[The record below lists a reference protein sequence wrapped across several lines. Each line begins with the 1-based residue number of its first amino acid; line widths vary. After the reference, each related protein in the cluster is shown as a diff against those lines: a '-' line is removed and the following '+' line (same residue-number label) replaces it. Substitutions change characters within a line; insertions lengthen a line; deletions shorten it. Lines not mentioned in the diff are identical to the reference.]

1 VKFHKP
7 ISSVATASE
16 ALSAFRDGSLS
27 PTKYWRQCQEAIE
40 SFENNVQAFVAI
52 DPRATSGELLR
63 SKVAGSPLSNIPVGI
78 KDVIATADLPTTCN
92 SPLYQGYQAGRDAAC
107 VSVLR
112 ANGCAVLG
120 KTTTVE
126 FASLGQVPET
136 RNPHNLRHTPGG
148 TSSGSAAAV
157 ATGMVPIA
165 LGTQTG
171 GSTIRP
177 ASFCGVAA
185 LKPSFGLVP
194 TEGLKPYAPSL
205 DTITFMAR
213 SVADLELALTC
224 FAPLEQLP
232 APVVAPRIG
241 VYRSAYWDN
250 AEASTRDAMEWMQE
264 LFRASGATVSDVA
277 AFEGDDQLNESQ
289 DVVMHAEGRS
299 SYLAESLLWPKHLH
313 PALRDEVA
321 NIRGFVPEDVLAAQD
336 FLATMR
342 GRMDRRMQ
350 DFDAWLA
357 PAVPGEAPAGLEN
370 TGDAV
375 FNRLWTGL
383 HVPAITVPGFMGPN
397 GLPVGI
403 QLLAPRHHDRKLLAV
418 ARYAESLVKAASER
432 Q

>member
-1 VKFHKP
+1 MKFHKP
-7 ISSVATASE
+7 ITTVATASE
-16 ALSAFRDGSLS
+16 ALAAFRDGSLAALE
-27 PTKYWRQCQEAIE
+27 YWRQCQEAIDT
-40 SFENNVQAFVAI
+40 FENDVRAFAAI
-52 DPRATSGELLR
+52 DPRAASGELLR
-63 SKVAGSPLSNIPVGI
+63 SSDATSPLHNIPVGI
-78 KDVIATADLPTTCN
+78 KDVIATKDLPTTYN
-92 SPLYQGYQAGRDAAC
+92 SPLYKDYQAGNDAAC

-120 KTTTVE
+120 KTSTVE
-126 FASLGQVPET
+126 FASLGQVAET
-136 RNPHNLRHTPGG
+136 RNPHHLEHTPGG

-177 ASFCGVAA
+177 ASFCGIAA

-213 SVADLELALTC
+213 SIADLEIALAC
-224 FAPLEQLP
+224 FDPLEPQP
-232 APVVAPRIG
+232 ATSGAPRIG
-241 VYRSAYWDN
+241 VYRSAYWDK
-250 AEASTRDAMEWMQE
+250 ADASTRDAMSWMQE
-264 LFRASGATVSDVA
+264 LLVASGAHVSDVPA
-277 AFEGDDQLNESQ
+277 LEGDDRLNESQ

-299 SYLAESLLWPKHLH
+299 SYLAESLLWPERLH
-313 PALRDEVA
+313 PALRDEVDNVRQFSSA
-321 NIRGFVPEDVLAAQD
+321 DVLAAQD
-336 FLATMR
+336 NLAMMR
-342 GRMDRRMQ
+342 SRMDAHMQ
-350 DFDAWLA
+350 GFDALLT
-357 PAVPGEAPAGLEN
+357 PAVPGEAPLGLAS

-375 FNRLWTGL
+375 FNRLWTAL
-383 HVPAITVPGFMGPN
+383 HVPAITLPGFVGRN

-403 QLLAPRHHDRKLLAV
+403 QLVSPRHHDRKLLAV